1 MSRSRPKLIFNQ
13 FIAAPPAQV
22 FRAFTNASA
31 MCEWLCDMATLEPHP
46 GGRIY
51 IKWSGAYYTT
61 GQFLQ
66 VEPDRLLTFTWQ
78 GRAEPRATQV
88 TVNIRPVKKGTRL
101 RLGHRGL
108 GRAAAWDQ
116 IAAEY
121 EKGWLSSLANLVHVL
136 EHGPDLRVVRRPML
150 GVNLSDFNAEIASR
164 LGIPVSQGV
173 RLDNVVE
180 GLGAHAAGLQ
190 KDDLIVGLDGDPITD
205 YASLSGVVARHQA
218 GSSVELVFYRG
229 AEKRTTHMV
238 FSPRPVP
245 EVPPTPA
252 LLAAEFEQ
260 RCIAT
265 RDRLDQFL
273 AGVSEDQ
280 ASFKP
285 APGEWSIKEVLA
297 HLIQGER
304 VWQHLLSDM
313 IGGYES
319 HYDDWGGNLQ
329 AWIEATVVAYPALD
343 DLVGEL
349 KRLRIETRTL
359 LERLPADFTAR
370 KSTYWRL
377 GTQVLQLP
385 YHDDIHLEQMQAAL
399 EAARKA

>member
-13 FIAAPPAQV
+13 LIAAPPAQV

-31 MCEWLCDMATLEPHP
+31 MCEWLCDMATLEPQP

-51 IKWSGAYYTT
+51 IKWSGSYYAA
-61 GQFLQ
+61 GEFLQ
-66 VEPDRLLTFTWQ
+66 VEPERLVTFTWQ
-78 GRAEPRATQV
+78 GRAEPKPTQV
-88 TVNIRPVKKGTRL
+88 TVNIRPAQKGTRL
-101 RLGHRGL
+101 RLVHRSL
-108 GRAAAWDQ
+108 GRTAAWDQ

-121 EKGWLSSLANLVHVL
+121 EKGWLSSLENLAHVL

-150 GVNLSDFNAEIASR
+150 GVNVSDFNAEIASR
-164 LGIPVSQGV
+164 LGIPLAQGI
-173 RLDNVVE
+173 RLDSVVE

-190 KDDLIVGLDGDPITD
+190 KDDVIVGMDGAPITD
-205 YASLSGVVARHQA
+205 YASLAGVVARHQA
-218 GSSVELVFYRG
+218 GDAVELVFYRRT
-229 AEKRTTHMV
+229 AKKTTHMV

-260 RCIAT
+260 RCTAT
-265 RDRLDQFL
+265 RHRLDQFL
-273 AGVSEDQ
+273 AEVSEAEAD
-280 ASFKP
+280 FKP

-297 HLIQGER
+297 HLVQGER

-313 IGGYES
+313 IGGHES
-319 HYDDWGGNLQ
+319 HYDDWAGNLQ
-329 AWIEATVVAYPALD
+329 IWIEATVAAYPTLP

-349 KRLRIETRTL
+349 KRLRVETRAL
-359 LERLPADFTAR
+359 LERLPEAFTAR

-377 GTQVLQLP
+377 ATQVLQLP

-399 EAARKA
+399 EAARAA